1 MRRIVLSVL
10 LLLGSALSPLTA
22 LADMSKWPCGGQRIE
37 LSTTDPDE
45 LRAYMFRC
53 SDPSLTAQT
62 VSTDN
67 ECGGRRIELSNTD
80 PNELKAFMFRC
91 SAPSVTASR
100 VVPDPSCGGR
110 RIELSHT
117 DPKELRALMF
127 RCSAGLPQG
136 PEVLAVRVNDG
147 PVQEVEEDD
156 TDDSGDTDADSGG
169 NGDGGNTGGGSTGGC
184 LNCVDGQP
192 DTSRGPFDEFR
203 SFRHCTPRPEPK
215 VEQQHHIMEDG
226 RLATGGSI
234 RTFDGASHN
243 RYGNFFAMTFDTDS
257 GERHSTVQL
266 DLSSTIRSSEYETL
280 VWKVFVNDTSLEED
294 FAVCLADSRG
304 DCSRDAELRRHA
316 DRRNSPAWQM
326 VYIPVD
332 DFRES
337 RIGAVNFTREGTGPA
352 VVMRDLY
359 LTNLTIAEINGET
372 PDYDE
377 ACDAIY
383 ASPERDPNRIRQAV
397 EPWGEGTV
405 RVGVKDLGGYTLNV
419 WSYPSREDGRIRASY
434 AYGETGTIVGGPY
447 EYAGYVW
454 WKVEWES
461 GVTGWSVQE
470 KLGLAYRVLGYGVGG
485 SRDDVT
491 TYPDTSDWTVRYT
504 GAYPSD
510 LSVRSEPSTAGG
522 ADTVIARYGTECHE
536 TGQVLRDPMQQNGLW
551 WWQIQWYDGTVG
563 WSADNDGVHD
573 LLEIDDGTCGSDD
586 GEQHPHDGSITVTMP
601 KPITLEPIRAL
612 VFRVKGVS
620 NASAADAFVFLK
632 SDGVWSDSQVVMAE
646 HMITGTYDANIW
658 YTVVVPIDAFFGGSV
673 DDAFA
678 VTELVLSGAVDA
690 TTVTDVALVE
700 GLEFPLRNGWTP
712 WLSRITSVFDHSM
725 TRPYSE
731 VAGGLPD
738 GEVVAWSGEI
748 AIGNPVNQGA
758 YPKLGGG
765 VFSVHGTYY
774 NNQTSSDESNRARLN
789 YDNHPG
795 VDYANGDSLRGEP
808 VFAAGNG
815 AVLPS
820 GCWTYNA
827 GGTCVFWGAV
837 GVDHGNGYIT
847 QYWHMSNVQVVPGQ
861 TVSTETVLGYVSDVG
876 TPGQPHL
883 HFEVAVRAGDTHVHV
898 DPYGWSGLND
908 DPYIRAQ
915 NVCLWKSGCP

>member
-22 LADMSKWPCGGQRIE
+22 LADMSAWPCGGQRIE

-266 DLSSTIRSSEYETL
+266 DLSGTIRSSEYETL

-573 LLEIDDGTCGSDD
+573 LLEIDDGMCGSDD

-700 GLEFPLRNGWTP
+700 GLEFPLAGYTP
-712 WLSRITSVFDHSM
+712 YTAPISSVFDHTM
-725 TRPYSE
+725 TDGNGLIAPYKKDHVVTAYTGEEGAGEHNGYAGTRPDPTCISQGSE
-731 VAGGLPD
+731 ASFAVN
-738 GEVVAWSGEI
+738 
-748 AIGNPVNQGA
+748 GNYQGA
-758 YPKLGGG
+758 STCGGR
-765 VFSVHGTYY
+765 YY
-774 NNQTSSDESNRARLN
+774 LS
-789 YDNHPG
+789 YDGHPG
-795 VDYANGDSLRGEP
+795 IDYALAGMNVYP
-808 VFAAGNG
+808 VAEG
-815 AVLPS
+815 VVVPERCEL
-820 GCWTYNA
+820 YNA
-827 GGTCVFWGAV
+827 GGTCSQWGAV
-837 GVDHGNGYIT
+837 GIDHGNGYIT
-847 QYWHMSNVQVVPGQ
+847 QYWHMREIEVEAGMRV
-861 TVSTETVLGYVSDVG
+861 TTDTVLGIASN
-876 TPGQPHL
+876 TSPPGISLGSHL
-883 HFEVAVRAGDTHVHV
+883 HFEIGQMINGNYTLV
-898 DPYGWSGLND
+898 DPYGWTGGYA
-908 DPYIRAQ
+908 DPYRVKA
-915 NVCLWKSGCP
+915 VSVPLWK